1 MITLNA
7 YLHQRQIVKQ
17 PIFSVELLPQ
27 DYQYWALYYNKKW
40 EFSIHIYAFAT
51 SYYRLDDEGGLWTMD
66 DQGNFKS
73 RSVFYIDRQKYLDV

>member
-1 MITLNA
+1 MITLDA

-27 DYQYWALYYNKKW
+27 DYQYWTVFQNKVW
-40 EFSIHIYAFAT
+40 EFSIHIYAFKNST
-51 SYYRLDDEGGLWTMD
+51 YRLDSDGGLWTMD

-73 RSVFYIDRQKYLDV
+73 QSVFYIDRQKYLDV